1 MRAFLI
7 KCILY
12 AGSLCTLPQ
21 LHKLA
26 NFLAKILLKQTD
38 SRLISVTKT
47 NISHCLPNLSAPEQ
61 QQLAEQSIVETCK
74 TFTELSALWLWS
86 PTRIMTLVHKVS
98 GEELLHNAYA
108 QNKGVILI
116 TPHLGAWEMAGLY
129 ASQLYPITSLYR
141 PPKLIGLQ
149 ALILRG
155 RQQLGAR
162 LVATDKTGIK
172 ALYQGLRKKNMIGIL
187 PDQVPTEAGM
197 MVPFFG
203 VDAYTMSL
211 VSRLAVRTGAPV
223 IFTFAERLPAGQGFH
238 IHFMSASS
246 DIYATDLHTSITAL
260 NQGVENCARQ
270 CLAQY
275 QWSYKRFK
283 GRDTTLYP
291 DLYA

>member
-12 AGSLCTLPQ
+12 TGSLCTLPQ
-21 LHKLA
+21 LHKVA
-26 NFLAKILLKQTD
+26 NFLAKFLLKQKD
-38 SRLISVTKT
+38 SRLISVTKK
-47 NISHCLPNLSAPEQ
+47 NISQCLPTLSNEQ
-61 QQLAEQSIVETCK
+61 QQQLVNQSIVETCK

-86 PTRIMTLVHKVS
+86 PERIMTLVNQVS
-98 GEELLHNAYA
+98 GEALLHTAYA

-129 ASQLYPITSLYR
+129 ASKHYPITSLYR

-187 PDQVPTEAGM
+187 PDQVPTEAG
-197 MVPFFG
+197 VIAPFFG

-211 VSRLAVRTGAPV
+211 VSRLAARTGAPV
-223 IFTFAERLPAGQGFH
+223 VFTFAERLPKGQGFH
-238 IHFMSASS
+238 IHFKAAPSE
-246 DIYATDLHTSITAL
+246 IYSTDLQTSITAL
-260 NQGVENCARQ
+260 NQGVEQCARH

-283 GRDTTLYP
+283 GRDIAGYP
-291 DLYA
+291 DLYT